1 MMNPNMFNNM
11 NMGMNQNQM
20 INPMNFNN
28 QMGMNNFMGMKNFL
42 NDTTAF
48 QVKNLIG
55 PYEEKI
61 KELEEK
67 LRQKEFEIACLKS
80 KLNEKSGNRNIM
92 MDQMIMNQ
100 MNQMNQM
107 YQMNQMM
114 IANPIMMK
122 LNDDDP
128 RIELIFEE
136 KGNENWPKRIKCSY
150 DELIISVINKY
161 CVRNGVNKDDCKFI
175 YNGKKINENLTV
187 AESGLGNS
195 SKINVIKINDLSQNN
210 LNENNIIKGKNY
222 LNIYFTSDS
231 GYKMN
236 FICST
241 DETWEDVIKK
251 FCKRRN
257 EKYNKSLF
265 DKYTFI
271 CHSDKISNY
280 LKKKIGEYFLFQ
292 GDLVILVYQT
302 KNLIGN

>member
-28 QMGMNNFMGMKNFL
+28 QMGMNNYMGMENFL

-67 LRQKEFEIACLKS
+67 LRQKEFEIAYLKS
-80 KLNEKSGNRNIM
+80 KLNEKSGNIM
-92 MDQMIMNQ
+92 MDRMIMNQ

-107 YQMNQMM
+107 M
-114 IANPIMMK
+114 IANQIMMK

-136 KGNENWPKRIKCSY
+136 KGNKNWPKRIKCSY

-161 CVRNGVNKDDCKFI
+161 CVRNGLNKDDCKFI

-187 AESGLGNS
+187 
-195 SKINVIKINDLSQNN
+195 
-210 LNENNIIKGKNY
+210 
-222 LNIYFTSDS
+222 
-231 GYKMN
+231 
-236 FICST
+236 
-241 DETWEDVIKK
+241 
-251 FCKRRN
+251 
-257 EKYNKSLF
+257 
-265 DKYTFI
+265 
-271 CHSDKISNY
+271 
-280 LKKKIGEYFLFQ
+280 
-292 GDLVILVYQT
+292 
-302 KNLIGN
+302 